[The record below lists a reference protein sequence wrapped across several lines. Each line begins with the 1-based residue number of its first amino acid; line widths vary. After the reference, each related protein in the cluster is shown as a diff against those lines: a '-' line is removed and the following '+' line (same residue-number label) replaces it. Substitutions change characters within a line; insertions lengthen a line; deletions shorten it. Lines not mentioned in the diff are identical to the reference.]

1 MTQTLSQ
8 LEHSEAFIERHIG
21 SSAEQRQELLAA
33 VGARSLSALIQ
44 QIVPADIQLPG
55 PPPVGDAA
63 TEHQALAE
71 LKAIASQNQRYKSYI
86 GMGYSAVLTPP
97 VILRNM
103 LENPGWYTAYT
114 PYQPE
119 VSQGRLEAL
128 LNFQTVTLD
137 LTGLDLASASLLD
150 EATAAA
156 EAMALAK
163 RASKLKDAN
172 RFFVADD
179 VHPQTLDVV
188 RTRAETFGFDV
199 IVDKAE
205 KVLELDGVFGV
216 LLQQVGTTGELHD
229 YSALLAELKSRKI
242 ITSVAADIMA
252 LVLLTAPGKQG
263 ADVVFGSA
271 QRFGVPMGYG
281 GPHAAFF
288 ACRDEFKRSMPG
300 RIIGVSRD
308 AAGNTALRMAMQTI
322 GMGYSAVLTPP
333 VILRNMLEN
342 PGWYTAYT
350 PYQPEVSQ
358 GRLEALLNFQTVT
371 LDLTGLD
378 LASASLLDEATA
390 AAEAMA
396 LAKRASK
403 LKDANRFFVADDVHP
418 QTLDVVRT
426 RAETFGF
433 DVIVDKA
440 EKVLELDGVF
450 GVLLQQV
457 GTTGEL
463 HDYSALLA
471 ELKSRKIITSVAADI
486 MALVLLTAPG
496 KQGADV
502 VFGSA
507 QRFGVPMGYGG
518 PHAAFFACRDEFKRS
533 MPGRII
539 GVSRDAAGNTALR
552 MAMQTREQ
560 HIRREKANSNICTSQ
575 VLLANIASLYAVYHG
590 PQGLQRIAGRIHRL
604 TDILAA
610 GLQKAGLTLR
620 HHTWFDTLTVEVK
633 DKAAVLERALSFGIN
648 LRTDIHGAVGI
659 TLDEATSR
667 EDVQTLFA
675 LLAGDNHGLDI
686 DALDAAVS
694 KNSQSIPAAMLRQD
708 PILTH
713 PVFNRYHSETEM
725 MRYMHRLER
734 KDLALN
740 QAMIP
745 LGSCTMKL
753 NAAAEMI
760 PITWPEF
767 SELHPFCPPEQAAGY
782 QQMIGQLSQWLVQLT
797 GYDAVCMQPNSGA
810 QGEYAGLLAIR
821 RYHESRN
828 EAGRHVCLIP
838 SSAHGTNPASAQMAG
853 MSVVVVACDKNGN
866 IDLHDLRVKAEQAG
880 EELSCIMVTY
890 PSTHGVYEE
899 TIREVCQIVHQFGGQ
914 VYLDGANMNAQVG
927 ITTPGYIGADVSH
940 LNLHKTFCIPHG
952 GGGPG
957 MGPIGVKAHLAPF
970 VPGHS
975 VVQIDGVTTQQGAV
989 SAAPFGSASILPIS
1003 WMYIRMMGA
1012 EGLKQASQ
1020 MAILNAN
1027 YIATRLKD
1035 AYPILYTGRDHRV
1048 AHECILDIRPLK
1060 EETGI
1065 SEMDIAKRLIDFGF
1079 HAPTMSFPV
1088 ACTLM
1093 VEPTESESK
1102 VELDRFIDAMLAIR
1116 SEIDRV
1122 AKGEWPLE
1130 DNPLVN
1136 APHVQAELVNDWQH
1150 PYSRELAVFPVAG
1163 VRENKYWPSV
1173 KRLDDVYGD
1182 RNLFC
1187 SCVPMSDY
1195 E

>member
-21 SSAEQRQELLAA
+21 SSAQQQQQLLEA
-33 VGARSLSALIQ
+33 VGARSLNALIQ
-44 QIVPADIQLPG
+44 QIVPADIQLPA

-188 RTRAETFGFDV
+188 RTRAATFGFEV

-205 KVLELDGVFGV
+205 KVLELQGVFGV

-229 YSALLAELKSRKI
+229 YSALLAELKNRKI
-242 ITSVAADIMA
+242 
-252 LVLLTAPGKQG
+252 G
-263 ADVVFGSA
+263 
-271 QRFGVPMGYG
+271 
-281 GPHAAFF
+281 
-288 ACRDEFKRSMPG
+288 
-300 RIIGVSRD
+300 
-308 AAGNTALRMAMQTI
+308 
-322 GMGYSAVLTPP
+322 
-333 VILRNMLEN
+333 
-342 PGWYTAYT
+342 
-350 PYQPEVSQ
+350 
-358 GRLEALLNFQTVT
+358 
-371 LDLTGLD
+371 
-378 LASASLLDEATA
+378 
-390 AAEAMA
+390 
-396 LAKRASK
+396 
-403 LKDANRFFVADDVHP
+403 
-418 QTLDVVRT
+418 
-426 RAETFGF
+426 
-433 DVIVDKA
+433 
-440 EKVLELDGVF
+440 
-450 GVLLQQV
+450 
-457 GTTGEL
+457 
-463 HDYSALLA
+463 
-471 ELKSRKIITSVAADI
+471 TSVAADI

-610 GLQKAGLTLR
+610 GLQQAGLQLR
-620 HHTWFDTLTVEVK
+620 HKTWFDTLTVEVK

-694 KNSQSIPAAMLRQD
+694 KNSQSIPAGMLRKD

-713 PVFNRYHSETEM
+713 PVFNSYHSETEM

-821 RYHESRN
+821 HYHESRN
-828 EAGRHVCLIP
+828 ESGRHICLIP

-975 VVQIDGVTTQQGAV
+975 VVQIDGVLTQQGAV

-1020 MAILNAN
+1020 VAILNAN

-1035 AYPILYTGRDHRV
+1035 AYPVLYTGRDHRV

-1065 SEMDIAKRLIDFGF
+1065 SEMDIAKRLIDYGF

-1088 ACTLM
+1088 AGTLM

-1116 SEIDRV
+1116 GEIDRV

-1136 APHVQAELVNDWQH
+1136 APHIQAELVSDWQH
-1150 PYSRELAVFPVAG
+1150 AYSRELAVFPIAG

-1187 SCVPMSDY
+1187 SCVPMSEY

>member
-1 MTQTLSQ
+1 MTQNLSQ
-8 LEHSEAFIERHIG
+8 LEHNDAFIQRHIG
-21 SSAEQRQELLAA
+21 SSAEQQQQMLAA
-33 VGARSLSALIQ
+33 VGANSLSTLIQ
-44 QIVPADIQLPG
+44 QIVPADIQLPS
-55 PPPVGDAA
+55 PPPVGEAA

-71 LKAIASQNQRYKSYI
+71 LKGIASQNQRYKSYI
-86 GMGYSAVLTPP
+86 GMGYSPVLTPP

-128 LNFQTVTLD
+128 LNFQQLTQD

-156 EAMALAK
+156 ESMALAK

-188 RTRAETFGFDV
+188 LTRAETFGFEV
-199 IVDKAE
+199 IVDRAE
-205 KVLELDGVFGV
+205 KVLELEGVFGV

-229 YSALLAELKSRKI
+229 YSALLSELKK
-242 ITSVAADIMA
+242 
-252 LVLLTAPGKQG
+252 
-263 ADVVFGSA
+263 
-271 QRFGVPMGYG
+271 
-281 GPHAAFF
+281 
-288 ACRDEFKRSMPG
+288 
-300 RIIGVSRD
+300 
-308 AAGNTALRMAMQTI
+308 
-322 GMGYSAVLTPP
+322 
-333 VILRNMLEN
+333 
-342 PGWYTAYT
+342 
-350 PYQPEVSQ
+350 
-358 GRLEALLNFQTVT
+358 
-371 LDLTGLD
+371 
-378 LASASLLDEATA
+378 
-390 AAEAMA
+390 
-396 LAKRASK
+396 
-403 LKDANRFFVADDVHP
+403 
-418 QTLDVVRT
+418 
-426 RAETFGF
+426 
-433 DVIVDKA
+433 
-440 EKVLELDGVF
+440 
-450 GVLLQQV
+450 
-457 GTTGEL
+457 
-463 HDYSALLA
+463 
-471 ELKSRKIITSVAADI
+471 RKIITSVAADI

-590 PQGLQRIAGRIHRL
+590 PQGLQRIAGRIHRM

-610 GLQKAGLTLR
+610 GLQQAGLTLR
-620 HHTWFDTLTVEVK
+620 FAHWFDTLTVEVK
-633 DKAAVLERALSFGIN
+633 DKAAVLARALSFGIN

-659 TLDEATSR
+659 TLDETTSR
-667 EDVQTLFA
+667 EDLQILFTL
-675 LLAGDNHGLDI
+675 LVGDNHGLDI
-686 DALDAAVS
+686 DLLDAKVS
-694 KNSQSIPAAMLRQD
+694 QNSQSIQTGMLRQD

-767 SELHPFCPPEQAAGY
+767 AELHPFCPPEQAAGY

-828 EAGRHVCLIP
+828 QASRHICLIP

-853 MSVVVVACDKNGN
+853 MSVVVVACDKQGN
-866 IDLHDLRVKAEQAG
+866 IDLHDLRQKAG
-880 EELSCIMVTY
+880 EAGDELSCIMITY

-975 VVQIDGVTTQQGAV
+975 VVQIDGMTTQQGAV

-1012 EGLKQASQ
+1012 DGLKQASQ
-1020 MAILNAN
+1020 VAILNAN
-1027 YIATRLKD
+1027 YIATRLKE
-1035 AYPILYTGRDHRV
+1035 AYPVLYTGHDGRV

-1060 EETGI
+1060 EATGI

-1088 ACTLM
+1088 AGTLM

-1116 SEIDRV
+1116 AEIEKV
-1122 AKGEWPLE
+1122 ARGEWPLE

-1136 APHVQAELVNDWQH
+1136 APHTQAELVGEWQH

-1163 VRENKYWPSV
+1163 VMENKYWPSV

-1187 SCVPMSDY
+1187 SCVPISDY